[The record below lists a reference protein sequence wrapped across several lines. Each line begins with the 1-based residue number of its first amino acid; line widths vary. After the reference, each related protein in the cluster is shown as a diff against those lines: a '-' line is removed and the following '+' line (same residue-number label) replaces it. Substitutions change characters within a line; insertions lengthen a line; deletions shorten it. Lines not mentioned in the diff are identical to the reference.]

1 MFKKLKDKIDF
12 LKWAYKFEHRDVGKP
27 KEINSYITVNNIEP
41 KLVDVHM
48 VVGTGELA
56 QYKMYVRERLIKKFS
71 DELSKILVMEE
82 NDLMNGTAEVTIRC
96 YISPFVE
103 DKND

>member
-1 MFKKLKDKIDF
+1 MIKFIKKLKEDISFYRWVYANRKT
-12 LKWAYKFEHRDVGKP
+12 
-27 KEINSYITVNNIEP
+27 INQPINTYIKVNNIEP

-56 QYKMYVRERLIKKFS
+56 QYNMHVRERLIKKFS

-103 DKND
+103 E

>member
-1 MFKKLKDKIDF
+1 MFKKIKEKIKF
-12 LKWAYKFEHRDVGKP
+12 LKWAYANRNIKGQEV
-27 KEINSYITVNNIEP
+27 NAYITVNNIKP

-48 VVGTGELA
+48 VVGTGELE

-103 DKND
+103 ECK

>member
-1 MFKKLKDKIDF
+1 MFKKIKEKIEF
-12 LKWAYKFEHRDVGKP
+12 LKWVYANRNIKGQEV
-27 KEINSYITVNNIEP
+27 NSYITVNNIKP

-48 VVGTGELA
+48 LVGTGELI

-103 DKND
+103 ERK

>member
-1 MFKKLKDKIDF
+1 MFKKIKEKIDF
-12 LKWAYKFEHRDVGKP
+12 LKWAYANRNIKGHEV
-27 KEINSYITVNNIEP
+27 NAYITVNNIEP

-103 DKND
+103 GIK

>member
-1 MFKKLKDKIDF
+1 MFKKLKEKIDF
-12 LKWAYKFEHRDVGKP
+12 LKWAYANRKT
-27 KEINSYITVNNIEP
+27 INQPVNAYIKVNNVEP
-41 KLVDVHM
+41 KFVSVHM

-103 DKND
+103 GIK